1 MANAEYWRR
10 RFESVET
17 AAHKKAD
24 RTIRELDELF
34 LDAQRTVQKEI
45 ESWYARYANSNGLS
59 LSDAKKQ
66 LTAGE
71 LEEFKWDVKKY
82 IEIGEKENLSKE
94 WQKKLEN
101 ASARFHVSRLE
112 SVQITIQQQL
122 ERLYGNETDKIDKHL
137 RDVAGNG
144 YTRTAY
150 EIQKG
155 IGIGWDITAVNET
168 KLDALLSKPWTTD
181 GKTFSDRLW
190 SNQQQ
195 LVQSITKHLTQGL
208 LRGDS
213 HAKITE
219 ALKKDLGTT
228 RYQAGR
234 LVRTETTYMNAVAA
248 KECYK
253 DLGVDSVEI
262 IATLDTHTCETCQP
276 MDGKIIPRSQ
286 FEPGVTVPP
295 FHPNC
300 RCTTAPAIDEKY
312 ATERIARGADGK
324 TYNVPANM
332 TYEEWKKE
340 YLGDAKEGIEKTV
353 IPDILE
359 ENAVYESESYRNAIK
374 AEEGKIF
381 RNATETA
388 IVLDKRGNIVL
399 QKSDNA
405 TNYVRFTAEELAQMS
420 GNVLTHNHPSN
431 STFSL
436 EDIKLMVAH
445 NLKAIRATGVQRTYQ
460 MAKKEARRG
469 ADLVTDYESAMANNK
484 KITDKTFDRLKKD
497 YKSGVLDL
505 AGFEKEVQ
513 SLNVKLNAL
522 NSDWLKH
529 NAVSYGYRYSVI
541 ERR

>member
-10 RFESVET
+10 RFENVET

-24 RTIRELDELF
+24 RAIRELDELF

-59 LSDAKKQ
+59 LSEARKQ

-94 WQKKLEN
+94 WRKKLEN

-168 KLDALLSKPWTTD
+168 KLDALLAKPWTTD

-195 LVQSITKHLTQGL
+195 LVQSVTKHLTQGL

-332 TYEEWKKE
+332 TYEEWKQSFIN
-340 YLGDAKEGIEKTV
+340 GDKAVEKSNDSDTMKSGAGLLKMNLQLFAEKGIKKQK
-353 IPDILE
+353 
-359 ENAVYESESYRNAIK
+359 SK
-374 AEEGKIF
+374 A
-381 RNATETA
+381 
-388 IVLDKRGNIVL
+388 LKRGIKTLRERISKHEGYIKNP
-399 QKSDNA
+399 KAHCPDWD
-405 TNYVRFTAEELAQMS
+405 ELDARRRE
-420 GNVLTHNHPSN
+420 GL
-431 STFSL
+431 
-436 EDIKLMVAH
+436 
-445 NLKAIRATGVQRTYQ
+445 IRHW
-460 MAKKEARRG
+460 KKEINNFQESITEREAELRERG
-469 ADLVTDYESAMANNK
+469 DY
-484 KITDKTFDRLKKD
+484 
-497 YKSGVLDL
+497 
-505 AGFEKEVQ
+505 
-513 SLNVKLNAL
+513 
-522 NSDWLKH
+522 SD
-529 NAVSYGYRYSVI
+529 
-541 ERR
+541 